1 MADPTPPMMG
11 RGIVGNPAQSERS
24 SQVNKNK
31 DFMVVE
37 AFTNAVH
44 EADAAGEEAAS
55 KCTQQM
61 LTIKGYE
68 HEPFPICGFAW
79 VNFKPATTRFVR
91 FLKKEGLV
99 NKAYEGGANLW
110 VSKYGQSYDKK
121 LAYARAFADSIQ
133 QTIVLSGL
141 EPSLSVHGAGR
152 LD

>member
-1 MADPTPPMMG
+1 MG
-11 RGIVGNPAQSERS
+11 NLAQYERS
-24 SQVNKNK
+24 SQVPKNK
-31 DFMVVE
+31 DFMVVK

-44 EADAAGEEAAS
+44 EADAAGEEAAA
-55 KCTQQM
+55 KCNPQM
-61 LTIKGYE
+61 LVVKGYE

-91 FLKKEGLV
+91 FLKKEGLAH
-99 NKAYEGGANLW
+99 KAYEGGANLW
-110 VSKYGQSYDKK
+110 VSKFGQSYDKK

-141 EPSLSVHGAGR
+141 EPALKVSGSGR